1 MNAYQFCPFYAG
13 KTALLIFP
21 SSVVNIV
28 RHRVF
33 QFGLSLL
40 SAVYAF
46 GITFLS
52 QTKFFLFIIQYT
64 VLNCL
69 TKANGRNKIV
79 LILIHLGIFNAL

>member
-13 KTALLIFP
+13 KTPLLISP
-21 SSVVNIV
+21 LSVVNIV

-46 GITFLS
+46 RITFVS
-52 QTKFFLFIIQYT
+52 QTEFFLFIIQYT
-64 VLNCL
+64 VLNC
-69 TKANGRNKIV
+69 
-79 LILIHLGIFNAL
+79 

>member
-1 MNAYQFCPFYAG
+1 MNACQFCPFYAG

-28 RHRVF
+28 RYLIF
-33 QFGLSLL
+33 QLSLSLL

-46 GITFLS
+46 RITFVS

-79 LILIHLGIFNAL
+79 LIFIHLDIFNVL

>member
-1 MNAYQFCPFYAG
+1 MNAYQFCPFYAR
-13 KTALLIFP
+13 KTPLLISP
-21 SSVVNIV
+21 PSVVNIV

-46 GITFLS
+46 GITFVS

-69 TKANGRNKIV
+69 TKANRRNKIV